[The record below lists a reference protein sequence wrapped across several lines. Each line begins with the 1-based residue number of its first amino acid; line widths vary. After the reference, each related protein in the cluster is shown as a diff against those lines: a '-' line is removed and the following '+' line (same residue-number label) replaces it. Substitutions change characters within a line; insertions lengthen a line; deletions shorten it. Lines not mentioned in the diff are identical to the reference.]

1 MAPRQFKYVADN
13 EIAFANSEDAFKV
26 AETLLKNGYV
36 VMVSKEEHLTIVNYL
51 WTSHSEAD
59 RNEVCF
65 QHRDDVEEF
74 AFCREGE

>member
-1 MAPRQFKYVADN
+1 MKPFKYVTDN

-36 VMVSKEEHLTIVNYL
+36 VMVSKEERFTIVNYL
-51 WTSHSEAD
+51 WTSYSEAN

-65 QHRDDVEEF
+65 QNRDDVEEF
-74 AFCREGE
+74 AFCKEGE

>member
-1 MAPRQFKYVADN
+1 MTPKQFKYVTDN

-51 WTSHSEAD
+51 WTSYSEAD

-65 QHRDDVEEF
+65 QNRDSVEDF
-74 AFCREGE
+74 AFYREGE